1 MKRYGPLIV
10 VPGALAVGDPGRHH
24 LRLTPDAVLFREGSE
39 NRGIVPW
46 TQVERVLLDVPVTR
60 FRLPGLVSTIVI
72 GALTFLALSDLGMD
86 PDDGT
91 VDVLID
97 GESTSA
103 PLSRH
108 HVGGYWA
115 PAVDGAHRLLQHL
128 IDHPEQR
135 TLLAR
140 PESLLDVA
148 ARLARSGATGT
159 SGS

>member
-24 LRLTPDAVLFREGSE
+24 LRLTPDALLFREGSE

-46 TQVERVLLDVPVTR
+46 TEVERVLLDVPVTR

-115 PAVDGAHRLLQHL
+115 PTVDGAHRLLQHL

-135 TLLAR
+135 SLLAR

-148 ARLARSGATGT
+148 ARLARSGATGA
-159 SGS
+159 SGA

>member
-24 LRLTPDAVLFREGSE
+24 LRLTPDAVLFRDGSE

-46 TQVERVLLDVPVTR
+46 IQVERVLIDVPVTR

-72 GALTFLALSDLGMD
+72 GALTFLAVSDLGMD

-91 VDVLID
+91 VDVKID
-97 GESTSA
+97 GESTTA

-115 PAVDGAHRLLQHL
+115 PTVHGAHRLLQHL

-135 TLLAR
+135 SLLAP

-148 ARLARSGATGT
+148 ARLARSGASGT

>member
-24 LRLTPDAVLFREGSE
+24 LRLTPEAVLFRDGTE

-46 TQVERVLLDVPVTR
+46 GQVERVLLDVPVTR
-60 FRLPGLVSTIVI
+60 VRLPGLVSTIVI

-86 PDDGT
+86 PEDGT
-91 VDVLID
+91 VDVVID
-97 GESTSA
+97 GESTTT

-115 PAVDGAHRLLQHL
+115 PTVDGAHRLLQHL
-128 IDHPEQR
+128 IDHPDQR
-135 TLLAR
+135 SLLAR
-140 PESLLDVA
+140 PEPLIEVA
-148 ARLARSGATGT
+148 ARLARSAATGS

>member
-24 LRLTPDAVLFREGSE
+24 LRLTPDAVLFRDGGE

-46 TQVERVLLDVPVTR
+46 IQVERVLIDVPVTR

-72 GALTFLALSDLGMD
+72 GALTFLAVSDLGMD

-91 VDVLID
+91 VDVQID
-97 GESTSA
+97 GESTTA

-115 PAVDGAHRLLQHL
+115 PTVDGAHRLLQHL

-135 TLLAR
+135 SLLAR

-148 ARLARSGATGT
+148 ARLARSAASGT
-159 SGS
+159 SGA

>member
-24 LRLTPDAVLFREGSE
+24 LRLTPDAVLFRDGSE

-46 TQVERVLLDVPVTR
+46 IQVERVLIDVPVTR
-60 FRLPGLVSTIVI
+60 FRLSGLVSTIVI
-72 GALTFLALSDLGMD
+72 GALTFLAVSDLGMD

-91 VDVLID
+91 VDVQID
-97 GESTSA
+97 GESTTA

-115 PAVDGAHRLLQHL
+115 PTVDGAHRLLQHL

-135 TLLAR
+135 SLLAR

-148 ARLARSGATGT
+148 ARLARSAASGT
-159 SGS
+159 SDA

>member
-24 LRLTPDAVLFREGSE
+24 LRLTPDAVLFRDGSE

-46 TQVERVLLDVPVTR
+46 IQVERVLIDVPVTR
-60 FRLPGLVSTIVI
+60 FRLPGLASTIVI
-72 GALTFLALSDLGMD
+72 GALTFLAVSDLGMD

-91 VDVLID
+91 VDVQID
-97 GESTSA
+97 GESTTA

-115 PAVDGAHRLLQHL
+115 PTVDGAHRLLQHL

-135 TLLAR
+135 SLLAR

-148 ARLARSGATGT
+148 ARLARSAASGT
-159 SGS
+159 SGA

>member
-10 VPGALAVGDPGRHH
+10 VPGALAVGDSGRHH
-24 LRLTPDAVLFREGSE
+24 LRLTPDAVLFRDGSE
-39 NRGIVPW
+39 NCGIVPW
-46 TQVERVLLDVPVTR
+46 IQVERVLIDVPVTR

-72 GALTFLALSDLGMD
+72 GALTFLAVSDLGMD

-91 VDVLID
+91 VDVQID
-97 GESTSA
+97 GESTTA

-115 PAVDGAHRLLQHL
+115 PTVDGAHRLLQHL

-135 TLLAR
+135 SLLAR

-148 ARLARSGATGT
+148 ARLARSAASGA
-159 SGS
+159 SGA

>member
-24 LRLTPDAVLFREGSE
+24 LRLTPDAVLFRDGSE

-46 TQVERVLLDVPVTR
+46 IQVERVLIDVPVTR

-72 GALTFLALSDLGMD
+72 GALTFLAVSDLGMD

-91 VDVLID
+91 VDVQID
-97 GESTSA
+97 GESTTA

-115 PAVDGAHRLLQHL
+115 PTVDGAHRLLQHL

-135 TLLAR
+135 SLLAR

-148 ARLARSGATGT
+148 ARLARSAASGT
-159 SGS
+159 SGA

>member
-1 MKRYGPLIV
+1 M
-10 VPGALAVGDPGRHH
+10 
-24 LRLTPDAVLFREGSE
+24 LFRDGSE

-46 TQVERVLLDVPVTR
+46 IQVERVLIDVPVTR

-72 GALTFLALSDLGMD
+72 GALTFLAVSDLGMD

-91 VDVLID
+91 VDVQID
-97 GESTSA
+97 GESTTA

-115 PAVDGAHRLLQHL
+115 PTVDGAHRLLQHL

-135 TLLAR
+135 SLLAR

-148 ARLARSGATGT
+148 ARLARSAASGT
-159 SGS
+159 SDA

>member
-1 MKRYGPLIV
+1 MKRYGPLII

-24 LRLTPDAVLFREGSE
+24 LRLTPDAVLFRDGSE

-46 TQVERVLLDVPVTR
+46 IQVERVLIDVPVTR

-72 GALTFLALSDLGMD
+72 GALTFLAVSDLGMD

-91 VDVLID
+91 VDVQID
-97 GESTSA
+97 GESTTA

-115 PAVDGAHRLLQHL
+115 PTVDGAHRLLQHL

-135 TLLAR
+135 SLLAR

-148 ARLARSGATGT
+148 ARLARSAASGT
-159 SGS
+159 SGA

>member
-1 MKRYGPLIV
+1 MRRYGPLIV
-10 VPGALAVGDPGRHH
+10 VAGTLTVGDPGRHH
-24 LRLTPDAVLFREGSE
+24 LRLTPDAVIFREGRE

-46 TQVERVLLDVPVTR
+46 SRVERVLLDVPVTR

-97 GESTSA
+97 GESTTA

-115 PAVDGAHRLLQHL
+115 PTVDGAHRLLQHL

-135 TLLAR
+135 SLLAR
-140 PESLLDVA
+140 PEPLIDVA
-148 ARLARSGATGT
+148 ARLARSGATGA

>member
-24 LRLTPDAVLFREGSE
+24 LRLTPDAVLFREGTE
-39 NRGIVPW
+39 NRGIVAW
-46 TQVERVLLDVPVTR
+46 EQIERVLLDVPVTR

-86 PDDGT
+86 PEDGT

-97 GESTSA
+97 GESTNA

-115 PAVDGAHRLLQHL
+115 PTVDGAHRLLQHL

-135 TLLAR
+135 SLLAR
-140 PESLLDVA
+140 PAPLIDVA
-148 ARLARSGATGT
+148 ARLARSAPTGPSGA
-159 SGS
+159 

>member
-24 LRLTPDAVLFREGSE
+24 LRLTPDAVLFRDGSE

-46 TQVERVLLDVPVTR
+46 IQVERVLIDVPVTR
-60 FRLPGLVSTIVI
+60 FRLPGLASTIVI
-72 GALTFLALSDLGMD
+72 GALTFLAVSDLGMD
-86 PDDGT
+86 PDDST
-91 VDVLID
+91 VDVQID
-97 GESTSA
+97 GESTTA

-115 PAVDGAHRLLQHL
+115 PTVDGAHRLLQHL

-135 TLLAR
+135 SLLAR

-148 ARLARSGATGT
+148 ARLARSAASGT
-159 SGS
+159 SGA

>member
-1 MKRYGPLIV
+1 MKRYGSLIV

-24 LRLTPDAVLFREGSE
+24 LRLTPDAVLFRDGSE

-46 TQVERVLLDVPVTR
+46 IQVERVLIDVPVTR

-72 GALTFLALSDLGMD
+72 GALTFLAVSDLGMD

-91 VDVLID
+91 VDVQIG
-97 GESTSA
+97 GESTTA

-115 PAVDGAHRLLQHL
+115 PTVDGAHRLLQHL

-135 TLLAR
+135 SLLAR

-148 ARLARSGATGT
+148 ARLARSAASGT
-159 SGS
+159 SGA

>member
-24 LRLTPDAVLFREGSE
+24 LRLTPEAVLFRDGAE
-39 NRGIVPW
+39 NRGIVAW
-46 TQVERVLLDVPVTR
+46 DQVERVLLDVPVTR

-72 GALTFLALSDLGMD
+72 GVLTFLALSDLGMD
-86 PDDGT
+86 PEDGT
-91 VDVLID
+91 VDVQID
-97 GESTSA
+97 GESTTV

-115 PAVDGAHRLLQHL
+115 PTVDGAHRLLQHL

-135 TLLAR
+135 SLLAR
-140 PESLLDVA
+140 PEPLIDVA
-148 ARLARSGATGT
+148 ARLARSAATGP
-159 SGS
+159 SGP

>member
-10 VPGALAVGDPGRHH
+10 VRGVLAVGDPGRHH
-24 LRLTPDAVLFREGSE
+24 LRLTPDAVIFRDGTE

-46 TQVERVLLDVPVTR
+46 AQVERVLLDVPVTR

-72 GALTFLALSDLGMD
+72 GALTFLTVSDLGMD

-91 VDVLID
+91 VDVVID

-108 HVGGYWA
+108 HIGGYWA
-115 PAVDGAHRLLQHL
+115 PTVDGAHRLLQHL

-135 TLLAR
+135 SLLAR
-140 PESLLDVA
+140 PEPLIEIA
-148 ARLARSGATGT
+148 ARLARSGATGA

>member
-24 LRLTPDAVLFREGSE
+24 LRLTPDAVLFREGTE
-39 NRGIVPW
+39 NRGLVPW
-46 TQVERVLLDVPVTR
+46 AQVERVLLDVPVTR

-72 GALTFLALSDLGMD
+72 GALTFLAVSDLGLD

-115 PAVDGAHRLLQHL
+115 PTVDGAHRLLQHL
-128 IDHPEQR
+128 IDHPQQR
-135 TLLAR
+135 SLLAR
-140 PESLLDVA
+140 PESLLDIAV
-148 ARLARSGATGT
+148 RLARSGATGA